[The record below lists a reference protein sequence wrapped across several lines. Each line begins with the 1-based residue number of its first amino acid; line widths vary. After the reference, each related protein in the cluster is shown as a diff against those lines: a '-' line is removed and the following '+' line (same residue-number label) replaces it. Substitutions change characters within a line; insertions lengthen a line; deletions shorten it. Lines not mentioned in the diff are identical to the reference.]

1 MTRARRNNWLA
12 RILRALRADA
22 GVAAVEFALIL
33 PVMLLVYLGTLEA
46 STLITMD
53 RKVQS
58 VAGAV
63 GDLVARSD
71 EKITATQMQDYFRA
85 ASGIMTPYSP
95 GNVRQVVTA
104 INVAADGTTSVVWT
118 RQYLN
123 GTYSATTPH
132 TVGDAFPLPQE
143 MIDISLDRMVIAA
156 EADYS
161 YTPLLGIVIDAP
173 INLYRS
179 NFFMPRFG
187 GDIALVP

>member
-1 MTRARRNNWLA
+1 MSAALRSSLAALA
-12 RILRALRADA
+12 RLLRADK

-63 GDLVARSD
+63 GDLVARAD
-71 EKITATQMQDYFRA
+71 ETISASQLQDYFRA

-95 GNVRQVVTA
+95 TDVLQVVTA
-104 INVAADGTTSVVWT
+104 VDVAADGTTTVVWT

-123 GTYSATTPH
+123 GVYSATTPH
-132 TVGDAFPLPQE
+132 TVGDEYPLPAE
-143 MIDISLDRMVIAA
+143 MVAISLDRMVIAA
-156 EADYS
+156 EASYS
-161 YTPLLGIVIDAP
+161 YTPLLGIIINQPID
-173 INLYRS
+173 LYRS
-179 NFFMPRFG
+179 SFFVPRFG
-187 GDIALVP
+187 EDITLN

>member
-1 MTRARRNNWLA
+1 MLA
-12 RILRALRADA
+12 PILHRLGRKIRQMGSEGGA
-22 GVAAVEFALIL
+22 AAVEFALVL
-33 PVMLLVYLGTLEA
+33 PIMLLVYVGTLEA

-63 GDLVARSD
+63 GDLVARAD
-71 EKITATQMQDYFRA
+71 ERITASQMQDLFRA

-95 GNVRQVVTA
+95 TQVRQVVTA
-104 INVAADGTTSVVWT
+104 VDVAADGTTTVVWT
-118 RQYLN
+118 RQYFN
-123 GTYSATTPH
+123 NTYSATTPH
-132 TVGDAFPLPQE
+132 TVGRPFPLPAE
-143 MIDISLDRMVIAA
+143 MADISRDRMVIAA
-156 EADYS
+156 EAYYT
-161 YTPLLGIVIDAP
+161 YTPLLGIVIDVP

>member
-1 MTRARRNNWLA
+1 MRRPASWLKP
-12 RILRALRADA
+12 ILRMLRAERGA
-22 GVAAVEFALIL
+22 AAVEFALIL

-71 EKITATQMQDYFRA
+71 TTLSAAQMQDYFRA

-95 GNVRQVVTA
+95 AAVRQVVTA
-104 INVAADGTTSVVWT
+104 VSVAADGTTRVVWT

-123 GTYSATTPH
+123 GVYSSSTPH
-132 TVGDAFPLPQE
+132 TVNQPYPLPAE
-143 MIDISLDRMVIAA
+143 MVNIARAQTVIAA
-156 EADYS
+156 EAYYA
-161 YTPLLGIVIDAP
+161 YTPLLGIVINTP

-179 NFFMPRFG
+179 SFFMPRFG
-187 GDIALVP
+187 GGITLTP